1 MALSVDEVRYIA
13 ALARLRFS
21 EEEERQLAG
30 QMSDILAY
38 MEKLGEL
45 DTDAVEPMAHVLDL
59 SDVFREDEARQRITP
74 EAALRNAPDADAD
87 YFRVPKVIE

>member
-21 EEEERQLAG
+21 EEEERHLAG
-30 QMSDILAY
+30 QMSDILDY

-59 SDVFREDEARQRITP
+59 SDVFREDEARQRITSD
-74 EAALRNAPDADAD
+74 EALLD
-87 YFRVPKVIE
+87 YAIIW